1 MLEDSAF
8 LIPTYIRNLQ
18 MLMMF
23 VSFNQ
28 QNQPLVSYFYLQ
40 LQQSNPRPRAC
51 SLSVLTLLFFWYVS
65 DKFKF
70 IQLETQHAGKF
81 MTTTTCA
88 HDLNFIL
95 IFHFLHF
102 FLSFKLNYNP
112 CSNTKPSISGIHYV
126 YYQYFQN
133 RNIGNYTI
141 TDFPLQRLAIQ
152 FLSPFY
158 QVSRWFM
165 LPQGD
170 QIH

>member
-1 MLEDSAF
+1 MLQDSAF

-40 LQQSNPRPRAC
+40 LQQSDPRPRAC

-102 FLSFKLNYNP
+102 FLS
-112 CSNTKPSISGIHYV
+112 SSI
-126 YYQYFQN
+126 
-133 RNIGNYTI
+133 I
-141 TDFPLQRLAIQ
+141 THVQT
-152 FLSPFY
+152 LSRQY
-158 QVSRWFM
+158 QVYIMCTTNIFKTEISEII
-165 LPQGD
+165 Q
-170 QIH
+170 